1 MPFLFFVR
9 PHQVV
14 QSNIMISCNNY
25 LVFEGEKLEILNE
38 IEEMLFSSIPGKIS
52 SMNEDVSLDLI
63 GDEMLQLVN

>member
-1 MPFLFFVR
+1 
-9 PHQVV
+9 
-14 QSNIMISCNNY
+14 MISCNNY

-63 GDEMLQLVN
+63 GDEMLELVN